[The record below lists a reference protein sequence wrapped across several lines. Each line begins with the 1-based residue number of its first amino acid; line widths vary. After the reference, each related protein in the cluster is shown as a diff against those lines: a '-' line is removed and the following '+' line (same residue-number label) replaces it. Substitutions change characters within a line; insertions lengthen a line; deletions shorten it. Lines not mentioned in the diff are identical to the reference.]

1 MNFRRYLL
9 FVLIPAFCWQCKEN
23 EALDPVGNSEYC
35 YRLLEVHNQ
44 PELDQLME
52 NVTAY
57 SEKGNTSCLH
67 LSLVGGN
74 VYMLDV
80 VKLMNISLIDGGSLI
95 MESNDGVAEI
105 NCTASY
111 YDVDEL
117 REVVRPIS
125 GLALV
130 LLDGLLFDRCP
141 VPLMIEETSNV
152 TIRNCVFQ

>member
-1 MNFRRYLL
+1 
-9 FVLIPAFCWQCKEN
+9 
-23 EALDPVGNSEYC
+23 
-35 YRLLEVHNQ
+35 
-44 PELDQLME
+44 
-52 NVTAY
+52 
-57 SEKGNTSCLH
+57 
-67 LSLVGGN
+67 
-74 VYMLDV
+74 MLDV